1 MRVIVKF
8 HETVRPRIVAWVATL
23 ATDPADARP
32 FADVMLDEL
41 KRRLVRAGGLPADAV
56 RDDRTTPPTYW
67 CELGGRAWVRY
78 ALTDQKRALGG
89 VKSKTAEIIGLE
101 QHPPP
106 AATPSSPRS

>member
-8 HETVRPRIVAWVATL
+8 HETVRPRVAAWAL
-23 ATDPADARP
+23 ALAADPADARR
-32 FADVMLDEL
+32 FADVLLDEL

-78 ALTDQKRALGG
+78 TLGDQKKVLGG
-89 VKSKTAEIIGLE
+89 TKSRTVEVIGLE

-106 AATPSSPRS
+106 AATPSSPRN